1 MCQINR
7 TFDKYIDILNTA
19 GRVLIIGKHDKK
31 DKPRAPERDS
41 GHNEDKRV
49 QKHLTSKSFK
59 YTLYRELVINDNK
72 QPKTHSPS
80 LIPPTLFVT
89 FLI

>member
-41 GHNEDKRV
+41 GHNEDYRV
-49 QKHLTSKSFK
+49 QKHSTSKSFK
-59 YTLYRELVINDNK
+59 YTWFPQLLNVVGGGLHSLLSLVN
-72 QPKTHSPS
+72 
-80 LIPPTLFVT
+80 LIFFVYP
-89 FLI
+89 I